1 MQANEQVKKVEE
13 NRQQTNKE
21 NKQQANEQEMNQE
34 MERID

>member
-21 NKQQANEQEMNQE
+21 NKQQQANEQV
-34 MERID
+34 